1 MVIFY
6 PFYAAFSCLF
16 FCSMLQIF
24 RMCDSMVERGEK
36 MSECTKVITL
46 QKDLHHPEAVHLD
59 MLTMKRNYVRENY
72 PLHIHDHYEME
83 LVVSGEGWQW
93 LNGEQHPLC
102 PGMLYILS
110 PEDVHRFAAQQP
122 LELICL
128 HLDGM
133 AATPELLGLLQK
145 CHGGAMVQLAEK
157 NYALVLSLLND
168 LYERIHRNASLVQQR
183 AWAVLTLLLTIL
195 LGDGNHYGYEHTA
208 NQPALAYLRQA
219 LAFIGENYQDKLTLQ
234 DAASSCNLSAC
245 YFSSIFTQYVGV
257 PFSSYLMDLRLR
269 HARLLLRQTSMSV
282 TQVAFDS
289 GFSSLSNFL
298 RAFHRHVGCTPKEYR
313 KMAELR

>member
-1 MVIFY
+1 
-6 PFYAAFSCLF
+6 
-16 FCSMLQIF
+16 
-24 RMCDSMVERGEK
+24 

-133 AATPELLGLLQK
+133 AATPELLGLLKK

-157 NYALVLSLLND
+157 NYAQMQADIQKLGTYVTNMEIDEGMELI
-168 LYERIHRNASLVQQR
+168 ERMKS
-183 AWAVLTLLLTIL
+183 
-195 LGDGNHYGYEHTA
+195 G
-208 NQPALAYLRQA
+208 
-219 LAFIGENYQDKLTLQ
+219 
-234 DAASSCNLSAC
+234 
-245 YFSSIFTQYVGV
+245 
-257 PFSSYLMDLRLR
+257 
-269 HARLLLRQTSMSV
+269 MS
-282 TQVAFDS
+282 
-289 GFSSLSNFL
+289 
-298 RAFHRHVGCTPKEYR
+298 
-313 KMAELR
+313 